1 VIALLNKTVYNG
13 DALSRF
19 RVKAADFPIHQYY
32 TIGISGVNLDCADII
47 REYNIVH
54 TTVVNGLII
63 CSGNTQDWIFLC
75 QLMKQSDELADVA
88 IADNIVAALPD
99 VFINVPSS
107 ALVKRK

>member
-1 VIALLNKTVYNG
+1 MIVLLNKTVYNG
-13 DALSRF
+13 DALSRL
-19 RVKAADFPIHQYY
+19 RVKAADFPMHQYY
-32 TIGISGVNLDCADII
+32 TVGISGNLEIADRI

-54 TTVVNGLII
+54 CTIVNGLII

-75 QLMKQSDELADVA
+75 QLMKYTDDLADNA

-107 ALVKRK
+107 ALVRRK